1 MSRAKLSVEE
11 KKRRAL
17 ARQRLYRARLRAE
30 GKVSKLRQD
39 MRELAYAHECAGLET
54 TIRNARSN
62 DSSGKPRG
70 MSEVRWRIEQRRRRA
85 QAFYRLCSDPDR
97 I

>member
-1 MSRAKLSVEE
+1 MTRAKLSVEE
-11 KKRRAL
+11 KKRRTL
-17 ARQRLYRARLRAE
+17 ERQRLYRARMRAK
-30 GKVSKLRQD
+30 GKISNQQRD
-39 MRELAYAHECAGLET
+39 MVDLAFAHECAGMET
-54 TIRNARSN
+54 TMRGRGKKKG
-62 DSSGKPRG
+62 GKPRG